1 MVWREIKIKP
11 IDITDAILLYTE
23 EILTEDKCKLFI
35 FTKDNEYE
43 EISKET
49 ENLENGEDFAKWDLF
64 IVLIRRISC
73 NRERLQPIRFKNTY
87 SKKTLQDLGLIDFFF
102 KGFDFVKNKKLSEIF
117 GNILAIGNYMK
128 GVAAK
133 SDAFAI

>member
-1 MVWREIKIKP
+1 MVWREIKVKP

-117 GNILAIGNYMK
+117 GNILSIGNYMK

>member
-87 SKKTLQDLGLIDFFF
+87 SKKTLQDLGLIDFFS
-102 KGFDFVKNKKLSEIF
+102 KDLIMLKIKNFQKFLEIF
-117 GNILAIGNYMK
+117 
-128 GVAAK
+128 
-133 SDAFAI
+133 